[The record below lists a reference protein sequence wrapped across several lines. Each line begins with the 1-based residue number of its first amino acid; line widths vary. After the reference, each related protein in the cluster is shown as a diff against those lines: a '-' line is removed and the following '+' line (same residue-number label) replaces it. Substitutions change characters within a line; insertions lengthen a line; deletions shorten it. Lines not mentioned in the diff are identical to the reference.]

1 VEPAGSSVAPKA
13 LRLFF
18 ALWPDT
24 ATRARLAEWAHAIH
38 RASGGRA
45 MRPENVHLTLAFL
58 GSTDAALLPV
68 IASAAGRATP
78 RTFTLRID
86 DPGYWRHNQIAW
98 AGVRESPPEL
108 DALVLE
114 LRAALVDAKIA
125 VDPKP
130 FAAHITLVRKARP
143 GFRLPRLEPIEWP
156 VRDFVLVRS
165 VTGPDSS
172 TYEVAERWA
181 RGV

>member
-1 VEPAGSSVAPKA
+1 MEPAGSSIAPRA

-18 ALWPDT
+18 ALWPDE
-24 ATRARLAEWAHAIH
+24 ATRTRLAEWTRAIH

-68 IASAAGRATP
+68 IAAAAGRATP

-86 DPGYWRHNQIAW
+86 EAGYWRHNQIAW
-98 AGVRESPPEL
+98 AGVRESPPALE
-108 DALVLE
+108 ALVLA

-125 VDPKP
+125 FDPKP
-130 FAAHITLVRKARP
+130 FVAHLTLVRKARP
-143 GFRLPRLEPIEWP
+143 GFKLPRLEPIEWP
-156 VRDFVLVRS
+156 VRDFVLVQS
-165 VTGPDSS
+165 VTGPDGSR
-172 TYEVAERWA
+172 YEAIGRW
-181 RGV
+181 G